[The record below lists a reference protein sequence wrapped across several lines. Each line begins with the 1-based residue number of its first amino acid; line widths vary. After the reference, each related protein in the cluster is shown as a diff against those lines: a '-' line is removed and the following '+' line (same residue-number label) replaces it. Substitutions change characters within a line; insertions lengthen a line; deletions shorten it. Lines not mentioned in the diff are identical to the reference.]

1 MSKWKCFN
9 CKVDME
15 EVDDIQISF
24 NDMTLPEAEGLR
36 CPACGI
42 EFIESEYVV
51 DQLTA
56 SEQMLS
62 GK

>member
-1 MSKWKCFN
+1 MSKWKCFL
-9 CKVDME
+9 CKKEME

-24 NDMTLPEAEGLR
+24 NDTALPEAEGLR
-36 CPACGI
+36 CPACGA
-42 EFIESEYVV
+42 EFLEAEYVV